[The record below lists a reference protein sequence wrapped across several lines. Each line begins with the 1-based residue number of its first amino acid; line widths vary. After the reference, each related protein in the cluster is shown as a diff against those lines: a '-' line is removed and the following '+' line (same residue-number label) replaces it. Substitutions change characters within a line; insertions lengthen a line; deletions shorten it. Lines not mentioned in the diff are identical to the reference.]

1 MGRISSLTSAQLE
14 RKLLRKSWA
23 SLAQLLSVSFLV
35 IIPDNLS
42 GIIGATMTHG
52 FTSDHHGPKF
62 QIIMEIVPIMST
74 INFCSCW
81 TEVVDENCSHHG
93 NNFDGLW
100 SQELVTIMVTSWQ
113 TVRFVTIYMAL
124 AKMCPNLGRIFKTI
138 IFLLPDKLSGICC
151 LKNYSQVGNNF
162 LAHFRSIW
170 AEVNVKS
177 LANLARLFWLTLSQ
191 LATKSI
197 SLSRILPNL
206 GWFFSV
212 Q

>member
-1 MGRISSLTSAQLE
+1 
-14 RKLLRKSWA
+14 
-23 SLAQLLSVSFLV
+23 
-35 IIPDNLS
+35 
-42 GIIGATMTHG
+42 
-52 FTSDHHGPKF
+52 
-62 QIIMEIVPIMST
+62 MEIVPIMST

-124 AKMCPNLGRIFKTI
+124 AKMCPNLGRIFNTI

-162 LAHFRSIW
+162 LAHFRSIG

-197 SLSRILPNL
+197 GLSKTFSTWDGFCEVIILAKLARILPIKEPLHNKKPFGTPFCSKYYNIFL
-206 GWFFSV
+206 RHFSGA
-212 Q
+212 